1 VRGPIEASVS
11 VMSELF
17 LSKSGSSS
25 GQTERDH
32 LRWWWWTAQAEAE
45 AGGQAGWQAGRQ
57 AGRGHKSI
65 SSGGLH
71 GVIEVRWPAAW
82 VHPVLLRVKSAG
94 ECVSNQ

>member
-45 AGGQAGWQAGRQ
+45 AGGQAGWQAGRPWTQ
-57 AGRGHKSI
+57 KYKFGRVARRDRGPTAG
-65 SSGGLH
+65 
-71 GVIEVRWPAAW
+71 GVGSPSFV
-82 VHPVLLRVKSAG
+82 AG
-94 ECVSNQ
+94 QECWRMCEQSMK